1 MPNIKSII
9 NSHNQQILHKKIN
22 ADVINCNCMKKITCP
37 LNNQCQSR
45 NVVYKATLTSNNPI
59 LTEKSYIGIS
69 ENTFKLRFANHLKS
83 FNATRYRNDTELS
96 KEIWRLKDAD
106 TMPIIKWTII
116 KRCQSY
122 NPSTERC
129 NLCLNEK
136 YLIMTFN
143 NGVLLN
149 KKSELVSSC
158 RHRKKFLLSHFD
170 TGD

>member
-1 MPNIKSII
+1 LRN
-9 NSHNQQILHKKIN
+9 KIT
-22 ADVINCNCMKKITCP
+22 AVVTNCNCIKKIACP
-37 LNNQCQSR
+37 LNNQCLSK
-45 NVVYKATLTSNNPI
+45 NVVYKATISSDNPI
-59 LTEKSYIGIS
+59 LKEKSYIGIS

-83 FNATRYRNDTELS
+83 FNATRYKNDTELS
-96 KEIWRLKDAD
+96 KEIWRLKDAG
-106 TMPIIKWTII
+106 TIPIIKWNII

-136 YLIMTFN
+136 FLIMTFD
-143 NGVLLN
+143 NGFLLN

-158 RHRKKFLLSHFD
+158 RHRKKFLLSQFD